1 VSFRLCYPDE
11 ADFCRNVPNANFTLH
26 YSLMPYVGILS
37 SGVAATAQGPVT
49 IPEAL
54 KR

>member
-1 VSFRLCYPDE
+1 MLT
-11 ADFCRNVPNANFTLH
+11 ADRSADTATIRDVPTANMTLH

-37 SGVAATAQGPVT
+37 SGIAATAQGPVS
-49 IPEAL
+49 IPEVI